1 MVRLLEVAGLERHY
15 RSGDGGFRLRVP
27 HLTLEPGETLVIMGE
42 SGSGKSTLLDM
53 LALLAP
59 PTACDRFIL
68 QADGVRID
76 VGDAW
81 RQGQRR
87 QLAGW
92 RARYMGYVLQ
102 TGGLLPYLT
111 VRDNIAL
118 SRRLLGL
125 TGKGPVPALAAA
137 SGITEIMDR
146 LPEQLSIGQRQRV
159 AVVRALAHQP
169 RLVLADEPTAA
180 LDPTRALA
188 LAELLVT
195 VVAETGTALILVC
208 HDPVV
213 ADRIGGQRLWC
224 QSLTALGQP
233 GSMVMPIL
241 GKTSH

>member
-1 MVRLLEVAGLERHY
+1 MAGLLEVTGLERQY
-15 RSGDGGFRLRVP
+15 RSSDGGFRLRIP
-27 HLTLEPGETLVIMGE
+27 HLTLKSGETLVIMGE

-59 PTACDRFIL
+59 PTVCDRFVL
-68 QADGVRID
+68 HADGVKID
-76 VGDAW
+76 VGEAW
-81 RQGQRR
+81 RQGQRG

-125 TGKGPVPALAAA
+125 TGNGPVPALAAA

-180 LDPTRALA
+180 LDPARALA
-188 LAELLVT
+188 LAKLLAT

-208 HDPVV
+208 HDLAV
-213 ADRIGGQRLWC
+213 ADQIGGRRLWC
-224 QSLTALGQP
+224 QSLTESGQP
-233 GSMVMPIL
+233 GSVV
-241 GKTSH
+241 TSGHPS